1 MERINKDRN
10 CMRALI
16 IKGFLQ
22 LLLDLN
28 KKFEQIQKNLNQF
41 LEAKRGQF
49 PRFYFL
55 SNEDLLE
62 IIGQSKDPKPILAHI
77 GKMFEGIN
85 SLKIN
90 EAGGRNSRNYEIES
104 LISAEKEY
112 VDIKPIPVEAK
123 VESWLKKLVNEMRD
137 ALRKIFWK
145 YHHEHMTGSKKQYEK
160 EKLLGVIKNNQ
171 GQVLIT
177 TAQMQWTTDVTT
189 ALIQLETTGQP
200 TALKKCRQN
209 YKKKVENYIELVE
222 KPGLQKLERLK
233 LVALIIIDEH
243 NREIIERL
251 YQQKIAS
258 PRHFEWLQQLRFRKA
273 NDENDKLYIA
283 VDQTNCIFDYGYEY

>member
-1 MERINKDRN
+1 MDRISKDRN
-10 CMRALI
+10 CLRALI
-16 IKGFLQ
+16 VTGFLQ
-22 LLLDLN
+22 LLNDLH
-28 KKFEQIQKNLNQF
+28 KKFEYIQKQLAAF
-41 LEAKRGQF
+41 LEAKRNQF

-62 IIGQSKDPKPILAHI
+62 IIGQSKDPKPIIQHVA
-77 GKMFEGIN
+77 KMFEGVAN
-85 SLKIN
+85 LKIN
-90 EAGGRNSRNYEIES
+90 EIGSRNQRSYEIEA

-112 VDIKPIPVEAK
+112 VDIKPIAIEKPVEG
-123 VESWLKKLVNEMRD
+123 WLKKLVTGMRE
-137 ALRKIFWK
+137 ALMKIFFK
-145 YHHEHMTGSKKQYEK
+145 YSHEHMTGSKKQYEK
-160 EKLLGVIKNNQ
+160 DKLLNVIRNTQ

-177 TAQMQWTTDVTT
+177 TSQMQWTTDVTT
-189 ALIQLETTGQP
+189 ALIQLEQTGQP

-222 KPGLQKLERLK
+222 KPGLGKLERMK

-258 PRHFEWLQQLRFRKA
+258 PRHFEWLQQLRFRKD
-273 NDENDKLYIA
+273 NEDTDKLFIA
-283 VDQTNCIFDYGYEY
+283 VDQTNCIFNYGYEY